1 MKFAGTVQSG
11 RVLIDGFGIG
21 DVGNIVLR
29 DRKHLAEDGLIVVV
43 ATVDLSQR
51 LLIGGPDI
59 VSRGFV
65 YVREAEELMEEMRKV
80 ALASIEGSLDRG
92 VSDRTE
98 IKARLKDDIARFIS
112 RETKRKPMILP
123 IMMSL

>member
-1 MKFAGTVQSG
+1 
-11 RVLIDGFGIG
+11 
-21 DVGNIVLR
+21 
-29 DRKHLAEDGLIVVV
+29 
-43 ATVDLSQR
+43 
-51 LLIGGPDI
+51 IGGPDI

-65 YVREAEELMEEMRKV
+65 YVREAEDLMEEMRKV

-98 IKARLKDDIARFIS
+98 IKTKLKDDVARFIS